1 MKRSRV
7 LTIFF
12 MAALFAVNLPAV
24 VQAGLSLEKTVVC
37 SNGSGTVDLDE
48 IPVGVEVTCEYT
60 ITVCAVDGQTIN
72 EVVVKDNFSAE
83 LEVTGDATGVEVGAH
98 RGKKGR
104 GATPVTW
111 EVGQLTND
119 ECAMI
124 STLVTTTNTNPAGKQ
139 RYSSCGDFE
148 LNSGP
153 TATGIDEDTGDE
165 VSVEGEPL
173 VVRVVNSGDP
183 EDSDADCVEDDE
195 DNCVDVFNPGQTDTD
210 GDGVGDVC
218 DANPEDPEVQ

>member
-1 MKRSRV
+1 MKRLRG

-12 MAALFAVNLPAV
+12 VAAFFVVNLPVV
-24 VQAGLSLEKTVVC
+24 VQAGLTLEKTVVC
-37 SNGSGTVDLDE
+37 SNGDGNLDLDE
-48 IPVGVEVTCEYT
+48 IPVGMAVTCTYT
-60 ITVCAVDGQTIN
+60 ITVCSVDGQTVDEI
-72 EVVVKDNFSAE
+72 VVKDNFSAE
-83 LEVTGDATGVEVGAH
+83 LNVTGDATGVEVGAH

-119 ECAMI
+119 ACAMI

-139 RYSSCGDFE
+139 RYTSCGDFE

-153 TATGIDEDTGDE
+153 TATGIDEATGDE

-173 VVRVVNSGDP
+173 VVRVINSDDP
-183 EDSDADCVEDDE
+183 EDSDADCVANDE
-195 DNCVDVFNPGQTDTD
+195 DNCPDVFNPGQTDTD
-210 GDGVGDVC
+210 GDGAGDAC
-218 DANPEDPEVQ
+218 DADPGNPEVQ